1 MVSSAGDA
9 KFFVSTS
16 KGEIAEWREELR
28 RADQDKQIDVLKK
41 VIAAMTVGKDVS
53 SLFAEVLNCMQTDN
67 IGLKKLV
74 YLYLINYAKSQPDL
88 VILAVNTFVK
98 DSQDPNPLV
107 RALAVRTMGCIRVNK
122 ITEYLCDPL
131 YETLQDTEAYV
142 RKTAA
147 ICVAKLFDINPELV
161 IERGFLTQLQLLL
174 GDPNPMVVANC
185 VAALSEINE
194 KNCNVVP
201 STSFDDVFKLLN
213 ALDACTEWGQVF
225 ILNAI
230 ASYHTEKEEEILQ
243 ILHRITPR
251 LQHANHAVV
260 LSAIQVLL
268 NHAEGLTQNGLKVEC
283 IRKIIPPL
291 ITLLNSEHEIQY
303 IALRNIKLVMQRYPD
318 ILQGN
323 VKVFFC
329 KYLDPV
335 YVKQEKLDIM
345 VNLASEDNITQI
357 LSELR
362 EYATEIDIEFVRHSI
377 RAIGQCAISIE
388 KAASQCVRKLL
399 ELVSTRVNYVVQ
411 EVVIVMKDIFRKY
424 PDEYEGVINTLC
436 DCLENLD
443 EPIAKSAM
451 VWIIG
456 EYAERIEGSQDLIS
470 SFVDSFPEEH
480 SIVQL
485 QLLTSVVKI
494 FLKCPDSVSH
504 ANMERLLSVAS
515 FETDNPD
522 IRDRAFV
529 YWRVLSSQSKCARD
543 IILDAKPIIERQSK
557 IFDATILDECLQQ
570 LSMVDTITT
579 K

>member
-1 MVSSAGDA
+1 VNEVNC
-9 KFFVSTS
+9 VSTS
-16 KGEIAEWREELR
+16 I
-28 RADQDKQIDVLKK
+28 

-98 DSQDPNPLV
+98 DSQDPNPLI

-131 YETLQDTEAYV
+131 HETLQDTEAYV

-147 ICVAKLFDINPELV
+147 ICVAKMFDINPELV

-174 GDPNPMVVANC
+174 ADPNPMVVANC

-194 KNCNVVP
+194 KNCDVVLDM
-201 STSFDDVFKLLN
+201 SFDDVFKLLN
-213 ALDACTEWGQVF
+213 ALNACTEWGQIF
-225 ILNAI
+225 ILNAL
-230 ASYHTEKEEEILQ
+230 ASYHTDNEEQILQ

-268 NHAEGLTQNGLKVEC
+268 NHSEGLRRSELQAEC
-283 IRKIIPPL
+283 IQKIIPPL
-291 ITLLNSEHEIQY
+291 ITLLNSEQEIQY
-303 IALRNIKLVMQRYPD
+303 IALRNIRLVIQRYPD
-318 ILQGN
+318 ILRRN
-323 VKVFFC
+323 VQVFFC

-335 YVKQEKLDIM
+335 YLKQEKLDVI
-345 VNLASEDNITQI
+345 VSLACEENIVQI
-357 LSELR
+357 LNELR
-362 EYATEIDIEFVRHSI
+362 EYATEVDIEFVRHSI
-377 RAIGQCAISIE
+377 RAIGQCAISFE
-388 KAASQCVRKLL
+388 KTAAQCVDKLL
-399 ELVSTRVNYVVQ
+399 ELVNTRVNYIVQ
-411 EVVIVMKDIFRKY
+411 EVVIVMKDVFRKY
-424 PDEYEGVINTLC
+424 PNEYEGIINTLC

-443 EPIAKSAM
+443 EPVAKSAM

-456 EYAERIEGSQDLIS
+456 EYAERIESSQELIS
-470 SFVDSFPEEH
+470 SFVDSFIEES

-494 FLKCPDSVSH
+494 FLKCPDPVSH

-522 IRDRAFV
+522 IRDRALV
-529 YWRVLSSQSKCARD
+529 YWRVLSSQSNCAHD
-543 IILDAKPIIERQSK
+543 VILNPKPIVECQPK
-557 IFDATILDECLQQ
+557 VHEATVLDECLQQ
-570 LSMVDTITT
+570 LSMVSSITR